1 MKKVTIED
9 IARIAG
15 VSKSTV
21 SRVVNGS
28 AKVNP
33 VKKEAVVDAIK
44 RLGFKPNVFAQS
56 LAKGHSMTIGVL
68 TQLIGSPFFDSV
80 AQGVVAGLADTK
92 YSPIFVDGQW
102 EKEAELAGMRA
113 LLGRRV
119 DGLLLIGGS
128 VPGSE
133 IADLCG
139 EIPTVVVARRLAS
152 DQHRCIFMDNVEAGY
167 MATQHLIENGHRR
180 IAFVRGLANHTD
192 GVERYHGYEQALREA
207 NIELDEALVLDGDFS
222 AECGVR
228 AVEHLVDNSISFT
241 AVFCSNDTTAFGAR
255 LAMHRRGISVP
266 EDVSLVGFD
275 DQGEAAF
282 VVPPLTT
289 IRQPAREMGE
299 QGAKYLLD
307 LLADKETAI
316 APFHGTLIKRE
327 SVAPAKV

>member
-33 VKKEAVVDAIK
+33 RKKEAVMDAIK

-56 LAKGHSMTIGVL
+56 LAKGQSMTIGVL

-102 EKEAELAGMRA
+102 EKESELAGIRA

-133 IADLCG
+133 IADLCRD
-139 EIPTVVVARRLAS
+139 IPTVVIARRLAS

-167 MATQHLIENGHRR
+167 LVTQHLIENNHRR

-192 GVERYHGYEQALREA
+192 AVERYHGYEQALREA
-207 NIELDEALVLDGDFS
+207 NIELDESLVLDGDFS

-228 AVEHLVDNSISFT
+228 AVDHLVNNSISFT
-241 AVFCSNDTTAFGAR
+241 AMFCSNDTTAFGAR
-255 LAMHRRGISVP
+255 LAMHRHGISVP

-289 IRQPAREMGE
+289 FRQPAREMGE
-299 QGAKYLLD
+299 EGAQYLLGI
-307 LLADKETAI
+307 LAGNKPTVE
-316 APFHGTLIKRE
+316 PLHGKLIKRE
-327 SVAPAKV
+327 SVALAKV